1 METEAVAIETSARLT
16 HSAEIGELAKAMAA
30 ARKKFKTVKKD
41 TINPFFKSKYA
52 DLAGVIEA
60 TEGALAEHD
69 LCIVQSPRFNGQT
82 VTVTTMLM
90 HGSGQWMRDD
100 LSLPMAKFDA
110 QGAGSAITYA
120 RRYSY
125 QSFVNVAA
133 EADDDG
139 NAASGKEKEAKEAT
153 MPKPPTKPKT
163 NGEDSFKL
171 KFWRSAKA
179 TGKSELEIRNFIG
192 YLGYEHTEEIP
203 LAKQSE
209 ALDWAAGTE

>member
-1 METEAVAIETSARLT
+1 MEIEAVHNVVSLGLS
-16 HSAEIGELAKAMAA
+16 HSPEIGELAKAMAA
-30 ARKKFKTVKKD
+30 ARKKFKTIKKD
-41 TINPFFKSKYA
+41 TVNPFFKSKYA

-60 TEGALAEHD
+60 TADALAEHD
-69 LCIVQSPRFNGQT
+69 LFIVQSPRFNGQT
-82 VTVTTMLM
+82 VTVTTMLT

-100 LSLPMAKFDA
+100 LSLPMSKFDA

-139 NAASGKEKEAKEAT
+139 NAASGKDKEAKEAT
-153 MPKPPTKPKT
+153 MPKPPKKT

-203 LAKQSE
+203 VSKQSE
-209 ALDWAAGTE
+209 ALDWAAGAE